1 MHIINNRQ
9 NSNGLGIYN
18 KPQNDF
24 ETLASAAILRSL
36 LAARFDSYATQD
48 KNPDASGRYGYTK
61 QISNEKMMQG
71 MMKYHVKGK
80 TTMGFYQISLEDNV
94 KWICFDIDDHK
105 REQGDEG
112 VKADLRKLF
121 AVLSKH
127 GIPFWVEASGS
138 PNSYHVW
145 ILLRP
150 TKTHNAY
157 QFSRQ
162 IISEAGIDCEIFP
175 KQQSLTK
182 NSKYGNLV
190 KVPLGINRKT
200 GVRSQFLDPTTFRPY
215 VGLVPIPGI
224 VCLREMEELGESIE
238 KSTKPRSTKQNQ
250 ENSIL
255 TPMRLGRDLRPCIQG
270 VLNARVHL
278 EGSEGHAMRVAIAVE
293 SWNIGLSVDK
303 ATELFK
309 DQADFEAG
317 ITHNNIEYIYARA
330 YRPYS
335 CDKLKEQCKFLVDPY
350 CRGCTWSNGRA
361 AKAQ

>member
-1 MHIINNRQ
+1 MPITNNRQ
-9 NSNGLGIYN
+9 NSNELGIYN
-18 KPQNDF
+18 NPQDDF
-24 ETLASAAILRSL
+24 EVPSSVAILTSL

-48 KNPDASGRYGYTK
+48 KNPDASGRFGYTK
-61 QISNEKMMQG
+61 HVGNHKMMQG

-80 TTMGFYQISLEDNV
+80 TTMGFYQISLDDNV

-105 REQGDEG
+105 REHGEEG

-121 AVLSKH
+121 AVLSKYD
-127 GIPFWVEASGS
+127 IPFLLEASGS

-150 TKTHNAY
+150 TKTHNAFL
-157 QFSRQ
+157 FSRQ

-224 VCLREMEELGESIE
+224 VCLREMEEPGESIE

-250 ENSIL
+250 ENSIR
-255 TPMRLGRDLRPCIQG
+255 TPMRLGRDLRPCMQG
-270 VLNARVHL
+270 VLNAKVPL
-278 EGSEGHAMRVAIAVE
+278 EGHEGHAMRVAIAVE
-293 SWNIGLSVDK
+293 AWNIGLSVEQ
-303 ATELFK
+303 AIELFK
-309 DQADFEAG
+309 DQADFDVA
-317 ITHNNIEYIYARA
+317 ITRNNIEDVYGRA
-330 YRPYS
+330 YHPYS
-335 CDKLKEQCKFLVDPY
+335 CDKLKEQCKSLVDPY
-350 CRGCTWSNGRA
+350 CADCTWSNGRA